1 MPPTK
6 PPSASETVMSQRE
19 LDAQP
24 TRGVLTLTTGD
35 ETGRVIGIEERGV
48 TLGRSEECTVC
59 LPDLSL
65 SRVHARVRRTEGGY
79 FLEDLKSRNGCFVNE
94 VRVDFAAAIENG
106 DRIRLGDTVTLR
118 FFLVDEQ
125 EEAAMRA
132 AFEASRRDAL
142 ASRLRQLSERDE
154 TLRDELVAAGE
165 FQRRALVRPPP
176 MRGVAIDVSY
186 RPLDVVG
193 GDLFHVSP
201 RGEQLTR
208 IFLADATGHGIRASL
223 SMMLILSEYES
234 AKDAEDP
241 AGVLAAL
248 NERFTS
254 VHGHLGVRFTGLCVD
269 LDRARGV
276 LRMATAAHPP
286 TWVLSSTARTELA
299 SGGPFVGLLPGMS
312 FPEFEHPFRAG
323 ERLVA
328 FTDGLTEAFD
338 SKGEAFGEARLLD
351 ALAGVPLGEA
361 VKRVEKAVD
370 NFRGSRPLDDDATL
384 LVLDRSE

>member
-24 TRGVLTLTTGD
+24 TRGVLTLTTGA
-35 ETGRVIGIEERGV
+35 ETGRVISIEDRGV
-48 TLGRSEECTVC
+48 TLGRSEECSVC

-94 VRVDFAAAIENG
+94 ARVDFAAALENG
-106 DRIRLGDTVTLR
+106 DRVRLGDTVTLR
-118 FFLVDEQ
+118 FFLVDDR

-142 ASRLRQLSERDE
+142 ATRLKQLTERDE

-165 FQRRALVRPPP
+165 FQRRALVRPPA
-176 MRGVAIDVSY
+176 MNGVAIDVLY
-186 RPLDVVG
+186 RPLDGVG

-201 RGEQLTR
+201 LSESVTR
-208 IFLADATGHGIRASL
+208 VFLADATGHGIRASL

-234 AKDAEDP
+234 AREATGP
-241 AGVLAAL
+241 AAVLASL
-248 NERFTS
+248 NDRFTS
-254 VHGHLGVRFTGLCVD
+254 VHAHLGVRFTGVCVD
-269 LDRARGV
+269 LDRARGS
-276 LRMATAAHPP
+276 LRVATAAHPSL
-286 TWVLSSTARTELA
+286 WLLGAAGRAELP

-312 FPEFEHPFRAG
+312 FPEVEHPLAPRD
-323 ERLVA
+323 RLVA
-328 FTDGLTEAFD
+328 YTDGLTEAFD
-338 SKGEAFGEARLLD
+338 PSGEAFGESRLLD
-351 ALAGVPLGEA
+351 ALTGVELGLA
-361 VKRVEKAVD
+361 VRAVEKAVD
-370 NFRGSRPLDDDATL
+370 NFRGARALDDDATL
-384 LVLDRSE
+384 LVIDRTG